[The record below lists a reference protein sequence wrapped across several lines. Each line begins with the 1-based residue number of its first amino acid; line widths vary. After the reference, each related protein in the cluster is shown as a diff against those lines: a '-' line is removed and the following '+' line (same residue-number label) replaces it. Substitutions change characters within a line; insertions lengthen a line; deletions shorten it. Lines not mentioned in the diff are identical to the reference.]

1 MSKVLITDHG
11 FSSIDLE
18 RNVLEAAGFTLE
30 EAKPVCKTEDDI
42 IARCKGA
49 DVLMVQW
56 APITRRVME
65 SLPEVRGYV
74 RYGIGVDNI
83 DVKSARELGRMVSNV
98 PRYCL
103 EEVSDHAVTLML
115 SLARRIPEDQAQ
127 LAQGK
132 WGVSALWPIPAFSD
146 LTLGLVG
153 FGAIARKVS
162 QKAKAFR
169 FKQIAVDPFA
179 PDQVFADHGVERV
192 DQDTLLQTADII
204 SLHCPLTD
212 DTRYLI
218 NAASIARMKQGVLL
232 INTARG
238 PLVSELD
245 LLAALR
251 TGKIIGAGLDVFEK
265 EPLAVDNPLRCLP
278 NVIVTSHV
286 AAVSTRSLNLL
297 QIQAAEAARDILLG
311 KRPDGA
317 LVWKVA

>member
-1 MSKVLITDHG
+1 VSKALITDHG

-18 RNVLEAAGFTLE
+18 RRVLESAGFTLE
-30 EAKPVCKTEDDI
+30 EAKPICKTEDDI

-65 SLPEVRGYV
+65 ALPAVRGYV

-83 DVKSARELGRMVSNV
+83 DVRSARELGRMVSNV

-115 SLARRIPEDQAQ
+115 SLARRVPQDQAQ
-127 LAQGK
+127 IAQGK
-132 WGVSALWPIPAFSD
+132 WGFTALLPIPAFSD

-162 QKAKAFR
+162 DKAKAFR
-169 FKQIAVDPFA
+169 FKQIAFDPFV
-179 PDQVFADHGVERV
+179 PDQIFADHGVERV
-192 DQDTLLQTADII
+192 DQNTLLQTADII

-212 DTRYLI
+212 DTRHLI
-218 NAASIARMKQGVLL
+218 NAESIAHMKPGVLL

-238 PLVSELD
+238 ALVNEAD
-245 LLAALR
+245 LISALR
-251 TGKIIGAGLDVFEK
+251 AGKIIGAGLDVFEK
-265 EPLAVDNPLRCLP
+265 EPLVADSPLRSMP
-278 NVIVTSHV
+278 NVIATSHV
-286 AAVSTRSLNLL
+286 AAVSVRSLGLL
-297 QIQAAEAARDILLG
+297 QIQAGEAARDILLG

-317 LVWKVA
+317 LV